1 MDLIQS
7 ELHRVVLEWNVHRI
21 RPSTNLESP
30 SGKPDILYFLPE
42 LTDAQDYCTLID
54 MDDIDIAEYMCAAR
68 PQAKGCCPAF
78 KGLAEMI
85 MEDEGLDMPTT
96 VDEARQLYLVLLDL
110 IDDL

>member
-1 MDLIQS
+1 
-7 ELHRVVLEWNVHRI
+7 
-21 RPSTNLESP
+21 
-30 SGKPDILYFLPE
+30 
-42 LTDAQDYCTLID
+42 